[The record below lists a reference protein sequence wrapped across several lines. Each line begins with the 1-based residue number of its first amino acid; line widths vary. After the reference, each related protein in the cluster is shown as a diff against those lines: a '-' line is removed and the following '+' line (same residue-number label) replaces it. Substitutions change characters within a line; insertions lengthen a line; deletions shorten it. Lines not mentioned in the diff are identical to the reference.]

1 MHVRQTTTPT
11 VRLGARLAAIALVPV
26 LALSACKITDVPN
39 AIVGL
44 FGMGKNEVATPQ
56 FEVTNGIKVQVVIKA
71 PEGQAGTPVVIHV
84 RCAGGSHA
92 STTVTL
98 KDSGS
103 VSLGQTTF
111 QEGWP
116 AGTDCLVSQEV
127 VQGVEVAKA
136 TLTWVS
142 SNLLKA
148 DFLNA

>member
-1 MHVRQTTTPT
+1 MHVRHATTPT
-11 VRLGARLAAIALVPV
+11 TRRAARLAAIALVPV

-56 FEVTNGIKVQVVIKA
+56 FEVTNGIRVQVVVRA
-71 PEGQAGTPVVIHV
+71 PEGSAGAPVVLHV

-98 KDSGS
+98 QDSGS
-103 VSLGQTTF
+103 ISLGETTF

-116 AGTDCLVSQEV
+116 AGSDCLVSQEV

-136 TLTWVS
+136 TLTWVNS
-142 SNLLKA
+142 SLLKA